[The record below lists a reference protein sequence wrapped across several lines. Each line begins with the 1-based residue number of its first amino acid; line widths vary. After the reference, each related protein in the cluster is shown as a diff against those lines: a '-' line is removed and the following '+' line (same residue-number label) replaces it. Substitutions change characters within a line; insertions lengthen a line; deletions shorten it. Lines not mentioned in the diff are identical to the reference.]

1 MTYDER
7 QEIGIY
13 LDIVKKNAE
22 RLVRSVEMM
31 QDALGKMNCIIG
43 EMKQN
48 NKQHSKETAKEEF
61 LKKY

>member
-7 QEIGIY
+7 QEIELY

-48 NKQHSKETAKEEF
+48 SEQHSKETAKEEF

>member
-7 QEIGIY
+7 QEIELY

-43 EMKQN
+43 EMKQSS
-48 NKQHSKETAKEEF
+48 KQYSKETAKEEF